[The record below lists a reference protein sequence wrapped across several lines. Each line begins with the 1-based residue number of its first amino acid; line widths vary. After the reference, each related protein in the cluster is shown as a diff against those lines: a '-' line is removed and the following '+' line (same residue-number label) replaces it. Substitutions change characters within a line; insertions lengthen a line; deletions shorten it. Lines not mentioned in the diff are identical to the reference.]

1 MQQVIQYGHEH
12 IVHPIAT
19 PDSKDKIKLYPN
31 PTNGTVFINMP
42 NPNKVYV
49 YNTLGILTKELYLE
63 KGEHEIDISNFPSG
77 VYLFRIANESIKLI
91 KE

>member
-1 MQQVIQYGHEH
+1 
-12 IVHPIAT
+12 
-19 PDSKDKIKLYPN
+19 
-31 PTNGTVFINMP
+31 MP
-42 NPNKVYV
+42 NPNKVYI